1 MGQKTVMIT
10 GAARGIGE
18 ACAKAFLAAG
28 YYVIAAGRTAPA
40 WEVPESRAASLARI
54 ALDVRDEAAIDA
66 AAARADA
73 EGHTIRV
80 LVNNAGVS
88 LGSPIALMTTEM
100 WKENFRVNTDGTF
113 FCTRAV
119 VRILQDRGLS
129 GSIINIASVAG
140 KNGFAD
146 TAAYCAAKAAVIGF
160 TRGLAAELGKNDIT
174 VNAICPG
181 SVETAMI
188 QGVID
193 ELAAAGGE
201 EKAVVRARME
211 ASIPMRRFQKPED
224 VAALALFL
232 ASDGA
237 RNISGESINL
247 DGGAVR
253 D

>member
-1 MGQKTVMIT
+1 MKQKTAMIT
-10 GAARGIGE
+10 GAGRGIGE
-18 ACAKAFLAAG
+18 ACAKAFLEAG

-40 WEVPESRAASLARI
+40 WEIPKEREAHLERI
-54 ALDVRDEAAIDA
+54 ALDVRDETTIDA
-66 AAARADA
+66 AVTRADG
-73 EGHTIRV
+73 EGHTVRV

-88 LGSPIALMTTEM
+88 IGAPIEQMTTEI
-100 WKENFRVNTDGTF
+100 WRENFRVNTEGTF
-113 FCTRAV
+113 FCTRAA
-119 VRILQDRGLS
+119 VRILLEKGLS
-129 GSIINIASVAG
+129 GSVINIASVAG
-140 KNGFAD
+140 KNGFSD
-146 TAAYCAAKAAVIGF
+146 TSAYCAAKAAVIGF

-181 SVETAMI
+181 SVETPMI

-193 ELAAAGGE
+193 ELARAGGE
-201 EKAVVRARME
+201 EKEAVRLRME
-211 ASIPMRRFQKPED
+211 ASIPMKRFQKPQD
-224 VAALALFL
+224 VAALTLFL